1 MDANID
7 QLVLEFARKG
17 YDDLELIKKHVAKNG
32 ISLGLGVINVK
43 STDVETPEEI
53 AARIRRALRV
63 LPPERIM
70 VNPDCGLRNLPSDI
84 ALAKLRALGA
94 GTAIVRAE
102 VLGK

>member
-1 MDANID
+1 MATLATWGTPI
-7 QLVLEFARKG
+7 RRG
-17 YDDLELIKKHVAKNG
+17 LIFQRA
-32 ISLGLGVINVK
+32 
-43 STDVETPEEI
+43 STDMSIREACRWFDELPGKLTPKQNEI